1 MLVDYKLFLPEALLT
16 LGFLLTVFL
25 VLMFPGRR
33 RISFLPVAALA
44 GVAVHLGFS
53 YDNYGSTLNGLLT
66 IDPPTVILRSVG
78 VFLGISLILV
88 LVITARRREE
98 DFGYRLILLTLLMV
112 GVFVLF
118 TSSHLVSLFLALELI
133 AGPGYLLAMGGQK
146 SLGEASTRF
155 LLLGI
160 FSSLLIAFGF
170 SFLFG
175 LTNQAT
181 FNEIAISDGLGR
193 PALLAAAFLV
203 MLGLLIKIGAFP
215 LQGALL
221 ELVPRASSVV
231 FILLIAVNLPLFVL
245 ILLKLAHE
253 LFFAATDYSFW
264 LVGFFSVLTMVGGNV
279 LSLQSSRVRMSLTG
293 LALAHG
299 GVIMAGYLLAV
310 EGSFL
315 FVLLY
320 VPLMMLTLISIG
332 LILSALEKEGTAELL
347 TDLSGLVRRNAPLS
361 IALALLLFFLGL
373 MPLFLSYYTG
383 LTWIF
388 YTTTFRDP
396 PLFLAI
402 IMGLSLLA
410 LLVSS
415 VSLIARILFFRPK
428 STEKIPV
435 PRLTYLHSMVSVIV
449 IGGILVLGMLDVTRW
464 LPYFSYVVKTFLL
477 AP

>member
-1 MLVDYKLFLPEALLT
+1 MVDYKLFLPETLLT
-16 LGFLLTVFL
+16 VGFLLTVFV

-33 RISFLPVAALA
+33 RVSFLPVAALA

-53 YDNYGSTLNGLLT
+53 YDNYGNTLNGLLT
-66 IDPPTVILRSVG
+66 IDPRTVIFRSVG

-98 DFGYRLILLTLLMV
+98 EFGYRLVLLTLLMV

-118 TSSHLVSLFLALELI
+118 TSSHLVSLFLSLELI

-146 SLGEASTRF
+146 SVGESSTRF

-181 FNEIAISDGLGR
+181 LNEIAISDGLSR
-193 PALLAAAFLV
+193 TALLTAAFLV
-203 MLGLLIKIGAFP
+203 VLGLLIKMGAFP
-215 LQGALL
+215 LQGWLL
-221 ELVPRASSVV
+221 ELVPRTSSVV

-245 ILLKLAHE
+245 VLLKLAHE
-253 LFFAATDYSFW
+253 LFFAATDYLFW
-264 LVGFFSVLTMVGGNV
+264 FVGFFSVLTMVGGNV
-279 LSLQSSRVRMSLTG
+279 LSLQSRRVRTSLAS

-299 GVIMAGYLLAV
+299 GVIIAGYLLAV
-310 EGSFL
+310 EGSFP

-320 VPLMMLTLISIG
+320 VPFMILSLISIG

-361 IALALLLFFLGL
+361 ITLALLLFFLGV

-388 YTTTFRDP
+388 YTTTFQDP
-396 PLFLAI
+396 PLFLALL
-402 IMGLSLLA
+402 MGLSLLTMS
-410 LLVSS
+410 VYS
-415 VSLIARILFFRPK
+415 VSLIVRILFFRPK
-428 STEKIPV
+428 SVEKILA
-435 PRLTYLHSMVSVIV
+435 PRLAYLHSVISVIL

>member
-1 MLVDYKLFLPEALLT
+1 LVDYRLFLPEALLT

-33 RISFLPVAALA
+33 RVSFLPIAALA

-53 YDNYGSTLNGLLT
+53 YYNYGSTLNGLLT
-66 IDPPTVILRSVG
+66 IDPRTVIFRSVG
-78 VFLGISLILV
+78 VFLGMSLILA

-98 DFGYRLILLTLLMV
+98 DFGYRLVLLTLLMV

-146 SLGEASTRF
+146 SIGEASTRF

-175 LTNQAT
+175 ITNQAT
-181 FNEIAISDGLGR
+181 FSEIAVSDGLGR
-193 PALLAAAFLV
+193 LALLVAAFLV

-215 LQGALL
+215 LQGWLL
-221 ELVPRASSVV
+221 ELVPRTTSVA
-231 FILLIAVNLPLFVL
+231 FILLIAVNLPLFLL

-253 LFFAATDYSFW
+253 LFFAATDYLFW
-264 LVGFFSVLTMVGGNV
+264 LVGFFSVLTMVGGNL
-279 LSLQSSRVRMSLTG
+279 LSLQSKKLRTSLTA

-299 GVIMAGYLLAV
+299 GVIMAGYLLAL

-320 VPLMMLTLISIG
+320 VSLMMLTLVSIG

-361 IALALLLFFLGL
+361 IALALLLLFLSL
-373 MPLFLSYYTG
+373 IPFFLSYYTG

-388 YTTTFRDP
+388 YTTTFQDP
-396 PLFLAI
+396 SLYLAI
-402 IMGLSLLA
+402 VIGLSLLA
-410 LLVSS
+410 ILVSS

-428 STEKIPV
+428 SIEKIPA
-435 PRLTYLHSMVSVIV
+435 PKLAYLHSAVSVIL

-464 LPYFSYVVKTFLL
+464 LPYFSYVVRTFLL

>member
-1 MLVDYKLFLPEALLT
+1 MVCLLVDYKLFLPEALLT
-16 LGFLLTVFL
+16 LGFLLTVIL

-133 AGPGYLLAMGGQK
+133 AGPGYLLARGGQK

-181 FNEIAISDGLGR
+181 FNEIAISEGLGR

-203 MLGLLIKIGAFP
+203 MLGLFIKIGAFP

-231 FILLIAVNLPLFVL
+231 FILLIAVNPPLFVL
-245 ILLKLAHE
+245 ILLKLAQE

-264 LVGFFSVLTMVGGNV
+264 LVGFFSVLSMVGGNV
-279 LSLQSSRVRMSLTG
+279 LSLQSRRVRMSLTA

-315 FVLLY
+315 SY
-320 VPLMMLTLISIG
+320 HHLIPETVYTIT
-332 LILSALEKEGTAELL
+332 SATTKPTREFE
-347 TDLSGLVRRNAPLS
+347 
-361 IALALLLFFLGL
+361 ALDKIYHYYKIKREAFLGYEPKKIDGVTVL
-373 MPLFLSYYTG
+373 IAEPEK
-383 LTWIF
+383 
-388 YTTTFRDP
+388 
-396 PLFLAI
+396 
-402 IMGLSLLA
+402 A
-410 LLVSS
+410 LVDYLYF
-415 VSLIARILFFRPK
+415 VSLKKKALNERLTTKNLNRRKVLEYAEAFKREGLLRLM
-428 STEKIPV
+428 EKI
-435 PRLTYLHSMVSVIV
+435 L
-449 IGGILVLGMLDVTRW
+449 
-464 LPYFSYVVKTFLL
+464 
-477 AP
+477 